1 MEVEEIVL
9 EPTPPP
15 QLSRTV
21 IQRSEVF
28 EMLEEGEVDAEAK
41 RLNADLS
48 AMNRRIQVIMKNSG
62 VVVGK
67 PVSLV
72 KLAHLQNIMTV
83 SE

>member
-1 MEVEEIVL
+1 VEVEDIIL

-15 QLSRTV
+15 QLIRTV
-21 IQRSEVF
+21 IQRSEEF

-67 PVSLV
+67 PVLVSLN
-72 KLAHLQNIMTV
+72 LHICRIL
-83 SE
+83 